1 MFYSFDSLILVYGK
15 YTLKQV
21 SIETLGIYNVMV
33 DIELVYHNRA
43 YFTAECFSEE
53 NSTGYCFYH
62 IKGPMYLSN
71 AFSFYSYLTELF
83 ESNDIFN

>member
-1 MFYSFDSLILVYGK
+1 MLMFFVMQPSFDNTMFYSFDSLILVYGK

-43 YFTAECFSEE
+43 YFTAECFS
-53 NSTGYCFYH
+53 
-62 IKGPMYLSN
+62 
-71 AFSFYSYLTELF
+71 
-83 ESNDIFN
+83 